1 MLSFSI
7 NKSIILLLIIWIHVS
22 LLDLFYVSHSG
33 PVFLWEK
40 NSQTMVFIVHALIA
54 FLTLF
59 TYLIVSKM
67 RMEYKSG
74 RFVIQESVWMISSV
88 CLVVLIGIMMI

>member
-1 MLSFSI
+1 M
-7 NKSIILLLIIWIHVS
+7 HVS

-59 TYLIVSKM
+59 TYLLVSKI
-67 RMEYKSG
+67 RVEYQSG
-74 RFVIQESVWMISSV
+74 RYVIQDKVWLICSVG
-88 CLVVLIGIMMI
+88 LVFLIGIMMI